1 MEVIIKR
8 KKRKKEHCENCKK
21 YKEIIYNNSIFA
33 VRQYLI
39 VDIDRENDPKNEM
52 IFIYPEILDLRNQS
66 KCIINLYQLIGV
78 ITKKINDNNNKDD
91 LYNEKAKYI
100 CYFKMKK
107 NNKWIVF
114 DENYKLSEL
123 KSNEKIYDFKG
134 VSVLVYSKIEG
145 EDSNNDNNF

>member
-1 MEVIIKR
+1 
-8 KKRKKEHCENCKK
+8 
-21 YKEIIYNNSIFA
+21 
-33 VRQYLI
+33 
-39 VDIDRENDPKNEM
+39 M

-78 ITKKINDNNNKDD
+78 ITKKINDNNNKDG
-91 LYNEKAKYI
+91 LYNENAKYI

-107 NNKWIVF
+107 NKKWIVF